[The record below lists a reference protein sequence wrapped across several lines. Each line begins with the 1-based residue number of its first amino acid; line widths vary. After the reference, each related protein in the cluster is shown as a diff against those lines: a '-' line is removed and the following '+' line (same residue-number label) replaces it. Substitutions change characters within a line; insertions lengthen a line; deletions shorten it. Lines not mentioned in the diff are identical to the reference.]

1 MNMYI
6 QNLFT
11 LKNGMDVTM
20 TNNVSHLVER
30 SSYYWDYTPSIDNVQ
45 SPLSEN
51 QYNVVDLFC
60 GAGGISCGL
69 HMTGKFRTILA
80 NDIYTPA
87 LKTYKRN
94 NPTVPTILGDV
105 RKITEENYN
114 EVLKGKKIHLVTAG
128 VPCQG
133 FSLSNKKRHIADE
146 RNFLFLEV
154 IRFVNIY
161 NPDVILI
168 ENVSGMKSLN
178 KGSFVDEIKLGL
190 EKAGLNGY
198 TVLEPQLLNAADY
211 GVPQLR
217 KRLIFLAV
225 KNGLSEIFYP
235 QPTYGVNL
243 TPYRTVKDAIYD
255 LPRLRNNDEKNTYTE
270 KKLSNYQEILK
281 SKQST
286 LLNHKSPNHPDSTI
300 EKIENTKPTEPMYDK
315 YKQRIRLGWDIQSP
329 TQVAGGIRPQFQFG
343 HPSQNRGLS
352 IRERA
357 RLQSFPDNYEFL
369 GGIVQCRVQTGN
381 AVPPLLAKALGE
393 EIIKVLDKE
402 YKDK

>member
-1 MNMYI
+1 M
-6 QNLFT
+6 QNLFKLT
-11 LKNGMDVTM
+11 NGMDGLM
-20 TNNVSHLVER
+20 TNNVSCTVER
-30 SSYYWDYTPSIDNVQ
+30 SSYYWDYTPLV
-45 SPLSEN
+45 EN
-51 QYNVVDLFC
+51 TSTLLDHNKYNVVDLFC

-69 HMTGKFRTILA
+69 HMTNEFQTVLA

-105 RKITEENYN
+105 RKITEENYD
-114 EVLKGKKIHLVTAG
+114 EVLKDKKVHLVTAG

-133 FSLSNKKRHIADE
+133 FSLSNKKRHVNDE

-168 ENVSGMKSLN
+168 ENVTGMKSLN
-178 KGSFVDEIKLGL
+178 KGSFVEEIKLEL
-190 EKAGLNGY
+190 EKAGKVGY
-198 TVLEPQLLNAADY
+198 KVLDPQLLNAADY

-225 KNGLSEIFYP
+225 RNGLSEIAYP
-235 QPTYGVNL
+235 EAKYGEGL
-243 TPYRTVKDAIYD
+243 EPYRTIKDAIFD
-255 LPRLRNNDEKNTYTE
+255 LPKLDNNDEKTIYGKKVLTE
-270 KKLSNYQEILK
+270 YQKLLK
-281 SKQST
+281 DKQPT
-286 LLNHKSPNHPDSTI
+286 LFNHKSPKHPDSTI
-300 EKIENTKPTEPMYDK
+300 EKISNTEPTKPMYEN

-357 RLQSFPDNYEFL
+357 RIQSFPDNYEFL

>member
-1 MNMYI
+1 MYI
-6 QNLFT
+6 QNLFSMNAGVDEHMT
-11 LKNGMDVTM
+11 KNISCT
-20 TNNVSHLVER
+20 VER
-30 SSYYWDYTPSIDNVQ
+30 SSYYWDY
-45 SPLSEN
+45 SPIVEKVSN
-51 QYNVVDLFC
+51 QNEVDKYNVVDLFC

-69 HMTGKFRTILA
+69 HMTNRFQTILA
-80 NDIYTPA
+80 NDIYVPA

-94 NPTVPTILGDV
+94 NPSVSTILGDV
-105 RKITEENYN
+105 RNVTFEDYQEILED
-114 EVLKGKKIHLVTAG
+114 KKIHLVTAG

-133 FSLSNKKRHIADE
+133 FSLLNKKRNKDDE

-154 IRFVNIY
+154 IKFVNMY

-178 KGSFVDEIKLGL
+178 KGSFVDEIKLEL
-190 EKAGLNGY
+190 EGAGVNGY
-198 TVLEPQLLNAADY
+198 KVLEPQLLNAADY

-225 KNGLSEIFYP
+225 KNGLSEISYP
-235 QPTYGVNL
+235 KPKYGKNL
-243 TPYRTVKDAIYD
+243 IPYRTVADAIYD
-255 LPRLRNNDEKNTYTE
+255 LPKLENNDEKNTYS
-270 KKLSNYQEILK
+270 KKQLCEYQELLRGTQ
-281 SKQST
+281 SK
-286 LLNHKSPNHPDSTI
+286 LLNHKSPKHPDSTV
-300 EKIENTKPTEPMYDK
+300 EKIANTKPTKPMYDK

-393 EIIKVLDKE
+393 EILKVLDKK
-402 YKDK
+402 YRGK